1 MPTSSIIKDF
11 VVKDYDAYIR
21 LLKDIRKCEECDC
34 SATCD
39 IIDGDCQKLKIGREL
54 ECLKTEKEIK
64 A

>member
-21 LLKDIRKCEECDC
+21 LWKDIRKCEECDY
-34 SATCD
+34 SATCN
-39 IIDGDCQKLKIGREL
+39 IMEEDCQKLNIERGL
-54 ECLKTEKEIK
+54 ECPKTKKEIK